1 MNNNHWYSGLPAVQA
16 RPNAQRWYLELQRVK
31 REYKVLSE
39 NSEIEIKKHSEI
51 EKELAIA
58 IKTIAEQKQ
67 ALDDK
72 TAELEVKKEELNKV
86 RLEIKEAREVLESSI
101 VSENEA
107 AYQNENYEEISDNLP
122 EINEQEF
129 LCKKLKVML
138 HNDPSIVAL
147 FKKDKIKRKAE
158 YCNSEDEGGL
168 FDCYLCEKSFSE
180 LKLLKKHL
188 SHVHEK
194 IKKFKCLYCEKKFKK
209 LQVKKFHEKDHCPG
223 PKVKRK
229 MEKISGSVFKC
240 VPTLVEQ
247 FTIPKKLTE
256 WELEHI
262 KSLISSH
269 SKLDGL
275 APCEVE
281 ELFVKEMGR
290 QLNYKWIEELE
301 NCNFI
306 EQKIFLKPT

>member
-1 MNNNHWYSGLPAVQA
+1 MNNNHWYSGPPAAQA

-39 NSEIEIKKHSEI
+39 NSENEIKTLK
-51 EKELAIA
+51 
-58 IKTIAEQKQ
+58 KTIAEQKQ

-72 TAELEVKKEELNKV
+72 TAELEVKTDELDKV
-86 RLEIKEAREVLESSI
+86 QLEIKETREALESSI
-101 VSENEA
+101 VSANEIEA
-107 AYQNENYEEISDNLP
+107 DYQIENYEENYDNLP
-122 EINEQEF
+122 VSNEQEF
-129 LCKKLKVML
+129 VCKKLKVML
-138 HNDPSIVAL
+138 HNDPSIAAL
-147 FKKDKIKRKAE
+147 YKKDKIKQKAE
-158 YCNSEDEGGL
+158 YCNSEDEGGF
-168 FDCYLCEKSFSE
+168 FDCRMCGKSFSE

-188 SHVHEK
+188 SDVHEK
-194 IKKFKCLYCEKKFKK
+194 ISKFKCSYCEKKFNK

-229 MEKISGSVFKC
+229 MKKISGSVFEW

-256 WELEHI
+256 LELKHI
-262 KSLISSH
+262 KSLISTH
-269 SKLDGL
+269 SQLDGI
-275 APCEVE
+275 APSEVE
-281 ELFVKEMGR
+281 ELFVREMGR

-306 EQKIFLKPT
+306 EQKIFLKPA